1 MRVVIADDHPLF
13 REGVAAILSAEPDVE
28 VVGQA
33 AHVAEV
39 IRLCSDHQ
47 PDMILLDIDMPG
59 DPLRAIP
66 VIRDINPISKIVMLT
81 VSENEQHMVTALQA
95 GARGY
100 VLKGVGARELVR
112 ILRAVCEGE
121 DYVTPWLA
129 ARIMMNI
136 ARQPPESRAEEQ
148 PLESLSEREQQVL
161 GLVAAGYSNKEIG
174 QALQLTEKTV
184 KHYVTSI
191 LQKMHVRNRVEAA
204 LMASRKEAPPGSNY

>member
-1 MRVVIADDHPLF
+1 MRVIIADDHPLF

-28 VVGQA
+28 VVGEA
-33 AHVAEV
+33 ASVVEV
-39 IRLCSDHQ
+39 TRLCSDYQ

-66 VIRDINPISKIVMLT
+66 LLRNISPISKIVMLT
-81 VSENEQHMVTALQA
+81 VSENEQHMVTALKA
-95 GARGY
+95 GAQGY

-121 DYVTPWLA
+121 GYVTPWLA
-129 ARIMMNI
+129 ARIMLSV
-136 ARQPPESRAEEQ
+136 AKHPPENHPDRQSNET
-148 PLESLSEREQQVL
+148 LSERELQVL
-161 GLVAAGYSNKEIG
+161 GLIAAGYSNKEIG

-191 LQKMHVRNRVEAA
+191 LQKLHVRNRVEAA
-204 LMASRKEAPPGSNY
+204 LLASRQEAPSGSN